1 LKAIVYER
9 YGPPEVLELREL
21 EMPEVPDDCL
31 LVRVR
36 ASSVNPVDWYMMT
49 GSPFLVRLLAG
60 LRRPK
65 DNRLGSD
72 FAGTVEAVGAS
83 VERFRAGDEVFGTKG
98 DCFAEYI
105 VVAEDRAVAPKPANV
120 TFEQA
125 GTVGV
130 AGITALQAL
139 RDKARLQAGQ
149 KVLINGASGGVGTFA
164 VQIAKAVGAEV
175 TGVCSTRNV
184 ELVRSLGADR
194 VVDYTREDFMQDGKR
209 YDVILDNAGGRP
221 LSDFKRALTGD
232 GIYVSVGGQKGGW
245 LLGPA
250 SRLIK
255 TRLASIGARQT
266 ITPFMAKPNRADMEA
281 LAELLETGKVT
292 PAIDRRYE
300 LSEIAAALDYLGGR
314 HARAKIVIAV

>member
-255 TRLASIGARQT
+255 TRLASIGASQT
-266 ITPFMAKPNRADMEA
+266 ITPFIAKPNRADMEA